1 MWMRWSGAA
10 TGYEVVSHGSGF
22 GERGQGG
29 EAPPDFSALRWLQD
43 VERVSLAC
51 LGVAVVM
58 TNDHDFDRDEI
69 THRNVKAVV
78 KWFNAT
84 KGFGFVQLSEGAPD
98 AFLHISVV
106 ERTGN
111 RDLAEGTNLV
121 CDLMQGRKGLQVA
134 EIHSVEGGGR
144 PSSSGYGDRGGHGG
158 GYGDRGGHGGG
169 YGDRGHGGGGYGG
182 GRGEATEVIEGTVK
196 FFNAEK
202 GFGFVIPDNGGKDIF
217 VSGRTLERY
226 GISALQPNQRV
237 RLHTRMGQKGPMAE
251 QVELL

>member
-1 MWMRWSGAA
+1 
-10 TGYEVVSHGSGF
+10 
-22 GERGQGG
+22 
-29 EAPPDFSALRWLQD
+29 
-43 VERVSLAC
+43 
-51 LGVAVVM
+51 M

-111 RDLAEGTNLV
+111 RDLAEGTSIV

-134 EIHSVEGGGR
+134 EIHSVEGGGGR
-144 PSSSGYGDRGGHGG
+144 PSSSGYGQGGGHGG
-158 GYGDRGGHGGG
+158 GYGGGHG
-169 YGDRGHGGGGYGG
+169 
-182 GRGEATEVIEGTVK
+182 ATEVIEGTVK
-196 FFNAEK
+196 FFNTEK

-226 GISALQPNQRV
+226 GLSALQPNQRV